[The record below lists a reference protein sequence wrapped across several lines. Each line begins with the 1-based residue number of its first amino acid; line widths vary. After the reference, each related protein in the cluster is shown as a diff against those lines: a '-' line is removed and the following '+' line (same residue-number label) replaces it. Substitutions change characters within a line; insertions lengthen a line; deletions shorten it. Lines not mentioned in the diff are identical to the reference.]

1 MYDVMKKT
9 KNGEAVVY
17 KTCPNKAY
25 ACTVARGENTAQYA
39 KGIYITDAKFVN
51 YYVKM
56 HK

>member
-1 MYDVMKKT
+1 MYDVMMKA
-9 KNGEAVVY
+9 KNGKAVLY

-25 ACTVARGENTAQYA
+25 ACTVARGENTAQYV